1 MQCMFVRKICICY
14 LLSVHFSFMK
24 MHVYF
29 ELIYLDDVEL
39 VHYLFKF
46 PISLNLKKKRVV
58 IVGRNVQS

>member
-1 MQCMFVRKICICY
+1 MQCMFVRKIWICY
-14 LLSVHFSFMK
+14 SLSVHFSFMK

-46 PISLNLKKKRVV
+46 PISLNLKKKKE
-58 IVGRNVQS
+58 